1 MLFEHVD
8 QIKAAGFTGFKTIR
22 ELWLDTTGVPPVKGV
37 YLVLY
42 TGVGQPEFVETGTSG
57 PFRGGNPN
65 VPVGK
70 LEKAWVDGTPVLFIG
85 KAGGTSRITG
95 KQSMDNLRSRVSKF
109 VKVGR
114 GEKVGPWGGR
124 YIWQI
129 RNAGDLV
136 ICWKQMFERD
146 PLKVQSRILD
156 NFETVYHKRPFANQE
171 LIGVTGSGVL

>member
-85 KAGGTSRITG
+85 KAGGSWKRHGWMGLPYFSLARRVAPAASPESKAWIICA
-95 KQSMDNLRSRVSKF
+95 RVS
-109 VKVGR
+109 
-114 GEKVGPWGGR
+114 
-124 YIWQI
+124 
-129 RNAGDLV
+129 ASL
-136 ICWKQMFERD
+136 
-146 PLKVQSRILD
+146 SR
-156 NFETVYHKRPFANQE
+156 
-171 LIGVTGSGVL
+171 